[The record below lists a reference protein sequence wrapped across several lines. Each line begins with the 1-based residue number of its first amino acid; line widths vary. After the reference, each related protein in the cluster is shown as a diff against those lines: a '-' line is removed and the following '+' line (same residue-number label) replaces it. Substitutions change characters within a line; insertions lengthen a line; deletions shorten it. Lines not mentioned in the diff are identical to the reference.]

1 MIIDFSNIS
10 TRPLK
15 NSYNLSVEIVFLK
28 LELLLILF
36 IFTIKINWTLKI
48 YIYITNL
55 GIIMTFKE
63 YFENNPVA
71 QGLQGRDLIYMDDFS
86 QEEILETLNLAKLM
100 KTGVINRCE
109 QTKILTGQSLA
120 EIFEKPSLRTRT
132 SFETGIYQLGGHGM
146 YLSPA
151 EIGLGKRESVHD
163 VANVLARITDII
175 MARVFDNKTVVDLA
189 KYSSKPVINA
199 LCDKEH
205 PCQVLAD
212 IETVIE
218 HKGTDFNNL
227 KFTYVGDGNNMCN
240 SLLIICSKLGI
251 NFACACPEGYLPTDD
266 YVTKAENYAK
276 AKGSFIQVETDPIK
290 AVVGS
295 DIVYT
300 DVWASMGQEEETAKR
315 AVIFADYQVNSKLMG
330 YAKSDACFMHC
341 LPAHRGSEVTD
352 EVMDCAQSIVFDEA
366 ENRLH
371 AQKAVMALLGNRF

>member
-1 MIIDFSNIS
+1 
-10 TRPLK
+10 
-15 NSYNLSVEIVFLK
+15 
-28 LELLLILF
+28 
-36 IFTIKINWTLKI
+36 
-48 YIYITNL
+48 
-55 GIIMTFKE
+55 MTFRE
-63 YFENNPVA
+63 YFDNNPIA
-71 QGLQGRDLIYMDDFS
+71 RGLQGRDLIYMDDLS
-86 QEEILETLNLAKLM
+86 KEEILTVLDFARIM
-100 KTGVINRCE
+100 KTGEISREE
-109 QTKILTGQSLA
+109 QTKICKGFSLA
-120 EIFEKPSLRTRT
+120 EIFEKPSLRTRV

-163 VANVLARITDII
+163 VANVLARFCDII

-189 KYSSKPVINA
+189 KYSDKPVINA

-218 HKGTDFNNL
+218 HKGTDFKNL
-227 KFTYVGDGNNMCN
+227 KFTYIGDGNNMCN
-240 SLLIICSKLGI
+240 SLMIICSKLGI
-251 NFACACPEGYLPTDD
+251 NYACACPDGYKPTND
-266 YVTKAENYAK
+266 YVTKAQDYASK
-276 AKGSFIQVETDPIK
+276 NGVTMAVETDPIK
-290 AVVGS
+290 AVVGA

-300 DVWASMGQEEETAKR
+300 DVWASMGQEAETAKR
-315 AVIFADYQVNSKLMG
+315 AEIFADYQVNSKLMG

-352 EVMDCAQSIVFDEA
+352 EVMDCANSIVFDEA